1 MAGLSIPALTRRAA
15 VSRLIAAF
23 ILLCLAAPALAN
35 TDVDAILEYRDAP
48 AGVVFEIVEDD
59 ETILEELIPQVIEAI
74 ERIRARFPQTEFA
87 VVSHGIEE
95 FALQKQYREDYPELH
110 AQVQALVA
118 DDVPVHI
125 CETHAGWYGITA
137 DDFPD
142 YVDVAP
148 TGPGQLNLYLDLDYV
163 LVVIEPVD

>member
-1 MAGLSIPALTRRAA
+1 MRRAA
-15 VSRLIAAF
+15 VSRLIAAA
-23 ILLCLAAPALAN
+23 ILLCLAAPVLAN
-35 TDVDAILEYRDAP
+35 SDIDAILEYPEGP

-59 ETILEELIPQVIEAI
+59 ETVLEALIPQVIKAI

-137 DDFPD
+137 ADFPD